1 MAERQGLEQDAFRL
15 VRKYSLQVAEDL
27 PSNDVAQAVGDF
39 ETHERAAEAKDPV
52 REWQRW
58 LDFDELDTGHDD
70 IALLQKECKEL
81 VQVWLKLQRKHPEC
95 DELLPN
101 SRKPPSVARLQEVV
115 RSTLD
120 SREAQQQNGFGRAK
134 QQFASFCDTL
144 TAYSSLFSL
153 IPQGSLYTSLF
164 VGVIS
169 SLVKASARHDQ
180 NGEGFSRA
188 LAEISADMNF
198 SQRQGSIHPTNRM
211 KHLVI
216 LLYIRYSKFL
226 CHAMSWYHSRWGRF
240 KAAMDQSY
248 YGREVREK
256 VNRIKDVVKDIE
268 REASLETQ
276 GILSQTHKT
285 VTHLEHI
292 IAEVR
297 RQNQIADQNRDLS
310 NLDVRQKLDCIWLA
324 IGEMGQNLAASTV
337 TRQLYTSQLAIAQG
351 SASDEMRAEES
362 RTHTGAV
369 IVHTRQEIEEAS
381 RTLMKFIG
389 TYDTSATSAYPPYTS
404 AGARQVTGQIVTR
417 LQTWISEPKSQILC
431 VISPPFSANRQ
442 EATIAAQH
450 IVSVLQ
456 NADIPHLAV
465 AVGHLEIGPEVLNNT
480 SQHLETARLVILLYS
495 FIRQLTLLVP
505 KAVEEASNITS
516 LLESLDGT
524 AQSIPSALQAFQA
537 LLRHAPSLLVCVID
551 GLQLLDHPD
560 LEQYVNDLLSI
571 LRTGN
576 DGRVLKV
583 LLTSEGFFSSGA
595 NLTVDERL
603 DCLHSPRR
611 GPGARNLSDV
621 SISF

>member
-1 MAERQGLEQDAFRL
+1 MAERHGLEGDAFRL
-15 VRKYSLQVAEDL
+15 VRKHSLQVAEDL
-27 PSNDVAQAVGDF
+27 PRNDVAQAVGDF

-58 LDFDELDTGHDD
+58 LDFDELDTNDD

-81 VQVWLKLQRKHPEC
+81 IQTWLKLQRKHPEC

-101 SRKPPSVARLQEVV
+101 SHKPPSVASLQQVI

-120 SREAQQQNGFGRAK
+120 SREAQQQSGLGRAK
-134 QQFASFCDTL
+134 QQFFSFCDTL

-198 SQRQGSIHPTNRM
+198 SQRQGSIHPTDRM
-211 KHLVI
+211 KQLVI

-226 CHAMSWYHSRWGRF
+226 CHAMTWYHSRWGRF

-276 GILSQTHKT
+276 GILSQTHET

-292 IAEVR
+292 ISEIR

-310 NLDVRQKLDCIWLA
+310 SLDLSQKLNRIYLA
-324 IGEMGQNLAASTV
+324 IGEMGQNLATATV
-337 TRQLYTSQLAIAQG
+337 TRQLHTSQLAIAQG
-351 SASDEMRAEES
+351 SVSDEIRAEEN
-362 RTHTGAV
+362 RTQAGAV
-369 IVHTRQEIEEAS
+369 IIHTRQEMEEAS
-381 RTLMKFIG
+381 RPLMKFMG
-389 TYDTSATSAYPPYTS
+389 TYAASATSDLQSINDPPYTS

-431 VISPPFSANRQ
+431 IISPPFSANRH
-442 EATIAAQH
+442 EATVAAQH
-450 IVSVLQ
+450 IVSVMQ
-456 NADIPHLAV
+456 KAEVPHLAV
-465 AVGHLEIGPEVLNNT
+465 SSPRRAYR
-480 SQHLETARLVILLYS
+480 A
-495 FIRQLTLLVP
+495 
-505 KAVEEASNITS
+505 
-516 LLESLDGT
+516 
-524 AQSIPSALQAFQA
+524 ALQALKA
-537 LLRHAPSLLVCVID
+537 LLRYAPGLLVCVID

-560 LEQYVNDLLSI
+560 LEQHVDDLLSI
-571 LRTGN
+571 LRTGD

-611 GPGARNLSDV
+611 GPGGGRPGARNLNDV
-621 SISF
+621 SLSF

>member
-1 MAERQGLEQDAFRL
+1 MAERNGLEQDAFRL
-15 VRKYSLQVAEDL
+15 VRNHSLQVAENL
-27 PSNDVAQAVGDF
+27 PGNEVAQALGDF
-39 ETHERAAEAKDPV
+39 ETHERAAESQDPV

-58 LDFDELDTGHDD
+58 LNFDELDTNDD
-70 IALLQKECKEL
+70 IAVLQKECKEL
-81 VQVWLKLQRKHPEC
+81 VQQVI
-95 DELLPN
+95 
-101 SRKPPSVARLQEVV
+101 

-120 SREAQQQNGFGRAK
+120 SREAQQQSGLGRAK
-134 QQFASFCDTL
+134 QQFFSFCDTL

-276 GILSQTHKT
+276 GILGQTHKT

-310 NLDVRQKLDCIWLA
+310 NLDVSQKLDRIWLA
-324 IGEMGQNLAASTV
+324 IGEMGHNLAASTV
-337 TRQLYTSQLAIAQG
+337 SRQLYNSQLAIAQG
-351 SASDEMRAEES
+351 SASEDEMRAEES
-362 RTHTGAV
+362 RIHTGAV

-381 RTLMKFIG
+381 RPLMKFIG
-389 TYDTSATSAYPPYTS
+389 TYDTGANSAYPPYTS

-431 VISPPFSANRQ
+431 VISPPSSANRQ

-465 AVGHLEIGPEVLNNT
+465 AVGRLEIGPEVLNST

-505 KAVEEASNITS
+505 KAIEEASNITS

-560 LEQYVNDLLSI
+560 LEQYVNDILSI

-611 GPGARNLSDV
+611 GPGGGRPGARNLSDV